1 MTPPAHPASRPLT
14 LADISDLRAYER
26 ERDELRRRVIELKR
40 LRRVSV
46 GPIVTLTF
54 ENRTTVRFQVQEMAR
69 AERMLT
75 DEQILQE
82 LEVYNRLLPG
92 PGELSA
98 TLFLELTDAE
108 ALRRWLPALVG
119 IERSIELRLGAGA
132 EAGIVTS
139 QAEVEHESHLT
150 REETTAAVH
159 YVRFVLSPD
168 QIAAFDAGPA
178 TLAVGHPGYPAGAQG
193 TVLPDATRAE
203 LVKDLRD
210 S

>member
-1 MTPPAHPASRPLT
+1 VTSPTGPLT

-26 ERDELRRRVIELKR
+26 ERDELRRHVIALKKR
-40 LRRVSV
+40 RRVSV

-92 PGELSA
+92 PRELSA
-98 TLFLELTDAE
+98 TLFLELTDTD

-119 IERSIELRLGAGA
+119 IERSVELRIGAGA
-132 EAGIVTS
+132 ETSTVTS
-139 QAEVEHESHLT
+139 RPEAEHESHLT

-159 YVRFVLSPD
+159 YVRFVLSGD
-168 QIAAFDAGPA
+168 QVAAFEGGPV
-178 TLAVGHPGYPAGAQG
+178 TLAVAHPGYPPGVPG
-193 TVLPDATRAE
+193 TVLSDTTRAE
-203 LVKDLRD
+203 LLKDLRG